1 MDYEVRHVLFNHWL
15 VPSYVVV
22 LLLLTFARTLYARRF
37 SEWIQLSVTDKYF
50 AMEGKVNAFFHPF
63 NMMLFG
69 VQVLA
74 FSMLIYQYLGVAV
87 PNTGE
92 GFLKYLQI
100 VAGYTVFVTFK
111 FYLEKLIA
119 HVLDFEA
126 LLDRYLYE
134 KLSYLN
140 LMAVVLMVILPF
152 LSFSLE
158 AQKVF
163 YLVLFGVLALF
174 YLLILFSTVK
184 RNQELLF
191 RHFFYFILYLC
202 ALELAP
208 LVILYQVFVFQG

>member
-1 MDYEVRHVLFNHWL
+1 MDYEIRHILLSNWL
-15 VPSYVVV
+15 APVYVGV

-37 SEWIQLSVTDKYF
+37 SEWVQLAVTDKYF

-63 NMMLFG
+63 NLLLFG

-74 FSMLIYQYLGVAV
+74 FSMLIYQYLAIES
-87 PNTGE
+87 PDSST

-100 VAGYTVFVTFK
+100 VSGYTVFVTFK

-140 LMAVVLMVILPF
+140 LMGMVLMVILPF

-158 AQKVF
+158 VEKIF